1 MAAGSSSSERS
12 LEETPTWA
20 VALVCTVFIII
31 SVIIEYGIHS
41 LGKLFHKKQ
50 KKAMLEALEKM
61 KSELMLLGFLS
72 LLLTVG
78 TKYVAKI
85 CVPEKVGY
93 KMLPCKAKDY
103 NGDGKK
109 KDGGDKGGGGVGD
122 EDGEQHRK
130 LLSLAE
136 EMIFRRVLAG
146 ADSETGSSCRKGMV
160 PMISS
165 SAVHQ
170 LHIFIFILAVFH
182 VLYSVV
188 IIGLGLAKM
197 KKWKTWEAETTSL
210 EYEFTNDPARFRF
223 AHQTSFVKRHT
234 GLSTK
239 PGIRWV
245 GAFFRQFF
253 GSISKVDYLT
263 IRHGFINKH
272 FAPSS
277 KFDFHKYIK
286 RSMEDDFKAV
296 LGISIPLWMFSII
309 FLLLNVH
316 GWHALTYLSFVPLVI
331 LLLVGTKLELVIMEM
346 AQQIQDKATIVRGAP
361 VVEPTNKFFWFNSP
375 QLVLFLIHFTLFQN
389 AFQMAFF
396 LWTVYEFGINSC
408 YHESMV
414 GIGVR
419 VGLGVLVHIMC
430 SYITF
435 PLYALVTQ
443 MGTHMKRSIFEE
455 QTLKALKKWQKAAK
469 ERKRLRELGGG
480 KGAEDV
486 SNSGLMSP
494 EHTPSCSTSPVH
506 LLHSQ
511 RHRSSTA
518 ESEIEIPPSP
528 RAYNSETE
536 LSDMEGSHPT
546 QDHHKPHLDKDF
558 SFSKS

>member
-1 MAAGSSSSERS
+1 MAVGSSSSERS

-20 VALVCTVFIII
+20 VALVCAVFIII
-31 SVIIEYGIHS
+31 SVILEHGIHS
-41 LGKLFHKKQ
+41 LGKLFQKKQ

-61 KSELMLLGFLS
+61 KAELMLLGFIS

-85 CVPEKVGY
+85 CVPEKIGY
-93 KMLPCKAKDY
+93 KMLPCKSSEVKSADKTAGSESGDY
-103 NGDGKK
+103 CG
-109 KDGGDKGGGGVGD
+109 
-122 EDGEQHRK
+122 
-130 LLSLAE
+130 
-136 EMIFRRVLAG
+136 
-146 ADSETGSSCRKGMV
+146 KGMV

-182 VLYSVV
+182 VLYSVA

-197 KKWKTWEAETTSL
+197 KKWKTWEAETRSL
-210 EYEFTNDPARFRF
+210 EYEFSNDPARFRF

-245 GAFFRQFF
+245 VAFFRQFF

-263 IRHGFINKH
+263 IRHGFINAH
-272 FAPSS
+272 FNPSS

-286 RSMEDDFKAV
+286 RSMEDDFKSV

-316 GWHALTYLSFVPLVI
+316 GWHALTYLSFVPLAI

-361 VVEPTNKFFWFNSP
+361 VVEPSNKFFWFNSP

-396 LWTVYEFGINSC
+396 LWTVYEFGIHSC
-408 YHESMV
+408 YHESMAA
-414 GIGVR
+414 IAVR
-419 VGLGVLVHIMC
+419 VALGVLLHIMC

-443 MGTHMKRSIFEE
+443 MGSHMKRSIFEE
-455 QTLKALKKWQKAAK
+455 QTAKALKKWQKAAK
-469 ERKRLRELGGG
+469 EKKKLRELNSKGGVT
-480 KGAEDV
+480 DNSV
-486 SNSGLMSP
+486 SGIMST
-494 EHTPSCSTSPVH
+494 ENTPSRGSSPVH
-506 LLHSQ
+506 LLQ
-511 RHRSSTA
+511 NYKHRSSTA
-518 ESEIEIPPSP
+518 ESEIDIPASP
-528 RAYNSETE
+528 RAYTSETE
-536 LSDMEGSHPT
+536 LSDTDSSYHAR
-546 QDHHKPHLDKDF
+546 DHHDNLHHEF
-558 SFSKS
+558 SFSRS

>member
-1 MAAGSSSSERS
+1 
-12 LEETPTWA
+12 
-20 VALVCTVFIII
+20 
-31 SVIIEYGIHS
+31 
-41 LGKLFHKKQ
+41 
-50 KKAMLEALEKM
+50 
-61 KSELMLLGFLS
+61 MLLGFLS

-93 KMLPCKAKDY
+93 KMLPCKVKDY
-103 NGDGKK
+103 DDKKKGGDG
-109 KDGGDKGGGGVGD
+109 DDEGD
-122 EDGEQHRK
+122 QHRK
-130 LLSLAE
+130 LLSFSE

-146 ADSETGSSCRKGMV
+146 ASDSGTTCSEGMV
-160 PMISS
+160 PMISY

-197 KKWKTWEAETTSL
+197 KKWKAWEAETSSL

-245 GAFFRQFF
+245 VAFFRQFF

-263 IRHGFINKH
+263 IRNGFINKH

-361 VVEPTNKFFWFNSP
+361 VVEPTNKFFWFNNP

-396 LWTVYEFGINSC
+396 LWTVYEFGIHSC

-419 VGLGVLVHIMC
+419 VGLGVLVHMMC

-443 MGTHMKRSIFEE
+443 MGTHMKKSIFEE
-455 QTLKALKKWQKAAK
+455 QTTKALKKWQKAAK

-480 KGAEDV
+480 GGVGDISKSD
-486 SNSGLMSP
+486 LMSP
-494 EHTPSCSTSPVH
+494 EHTPSRGSSPIH
-506 LLHSQ
+506 LLHGQ
-511 RHRSSTA
+511 NHRSSMA
-518 ESEIEIPPSP
+518 ESEIDIPPSP
-528 RAYNSETE
+528 RSYASETE
-536 LSDMEGSHPT
+536 LSDMEASYHT
-546 QDHHKPHLDKDF
+546 QDRPKNMDHRDF
-558 SFSKS
+558 SFSRSS

>member
-1 MAAGSSSSERS
+1 MAVASPSERS

-20 VALVCTVFIII
+20 VALVCAVFIII
-31 SVIIEYGIHS
+31 SVIIEHGIHS
-41 LGKLFHKKQ
+41 LGKLFHKKN
-50 KKAMLEALEKM
+50 KKAMIEALEKM
-61 KSELMLLGFLS
+61 KAELMLLGFLS

-85 CVPEKVGY
+85 CVPEKVGD
-93 KMLPCKAKDY
+93 KMLPCKVKDY
-103 NGDGKK
+103 DDKKKGGDG
-109 KDGGDKGGGGVGD
+109 DGDD
-122 EDGEQHRK
+122 EHRK
-130 LLSLAE
+130 LLSLSE
-136 EMIFRRVLAG
+136 EIIFRRVLAG
-146 ADSETGSSCRKGMV
+146 ASDSGTTCSEGMV
-160 PMISS
+160 PMISY

-197 KKWKTWEAETTSL
+197 KKWKAWEAETSSL

-245 GAFFRQFF
+245 VAFFRQFF

-263 IRHGFINKH
+263 IRNGFINKH

-361 VVEPTNKFFWFNSP
+361 VVEPTNKFFWFNNP

-396 LWTVYEFGINSC
+396 LWTVVNS
-408 YHESMV
+408 Y
-414 GIGVR
+414 
-419 VGLGVLVHIMC
+419 
-430 SYITF
+430 
-435 PLYALVTQ
+435 
-443 MGTHMKRSIFEE
+443 
-455 QTLKALKKWQKAAK
+455 
-469 ERKRLRELGGG
+469 
-480 KGAEDV
+480 
-486 SNSGLMSP
+486 
-494 EHTPSCSTSPVH
+494 PS
-506 LLHSQ
+506 
-511 RHRSSTA
+511 
-518 ESEIEIPPSP
+518 
-528 RAYNSETE
+528 
-536 LSDMEGSHPT
+536 
-546 QDHHKPHLDKDF
+546 
-558 SFSKS
+558 